1 MGVLCWGHPL
11 ESQARLNLP
20 GTSATQEVPP
30 FTRRVLVFFSMA
42 HTINSPSR
50 EILLA
55 YKPLIVLRG
64 TGRVLGLGT
73 GWLRVS
79 DRTTVRSQAVPS
91 HLRPF
96 GVLCPCVVPSQ
107 VGLFWVIRSR
117 VGPGE
122 GAMRS
127 LDLLHRFI
135 HTFCGPS

>member
-1 MGVLCWGHPL
+1 
-11 ESQARLNLP
+11 
-20 GTSATQEVPP
+20 
-30 FTRRVLVFFSMA
+30 MA
-42 HTINSPSR
+42 HAINSPSR

-55 YKPLIVLRG
+55 YKPLIILRG

-79 DRTTVRSQAVPS
+79 DRTTIHSQAVPS

-117 VGPGE
+117 VVPGE
-122 GAMRS
+122 GAMMS